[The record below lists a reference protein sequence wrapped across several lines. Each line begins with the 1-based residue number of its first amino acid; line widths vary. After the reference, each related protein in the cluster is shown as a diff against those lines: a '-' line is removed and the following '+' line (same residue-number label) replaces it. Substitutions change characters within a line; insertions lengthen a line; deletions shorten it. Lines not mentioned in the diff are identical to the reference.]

1 MKCPRCVQELH
12 NGIGQCP
19 HCGFSLAYLD
29 AQFGE
34 DAVVLERLTD
44 AVDCIQPEMQQ
55 RIEDAL
61 DQFEKQFPQ
70 LFIAI
75 YAGALPELTDIRQ
88 FAFWLLNR
96 ATVPS
101 LDNSRPNENG
111 ALFVLDLNSMSV
123 SMTLGYFIEPYFSD
137 HELLTLL
144 RQGHPDLQSGDYGS
158 ALLGILGNFSKLLKG
173 KSKAARKG
181 QYGGSSSN
189 SSASAVHRSSAD
201 QTQFTG
207 KALNR
212 ETTAQTL

>member
-1 MKCPRCVQELH
+1 MKCPRCVQELQ
-12 NGIGQCP
+12 NGFGQCP

-44 AVDCIQPEMQQ
+44 AADCITAEDQQ

-61 DQFEKQFPQ
+61 DCFESQFPQ
-70 LFIAI
+70 LFVAI
-75 YAGALPELTDIRQ
+75 YAGALPEMTDIRQ

-111 ALFVLDLNSMSV
+111 ILLVLDLNSMAV
-123 SMTLGYFIEPYFSD
+123 SLTLGYFIEPYFSD

-144 RQGHPDLQSGDYGS
+144 RQGHTELQAGKYGD
-158 ALLGILGNFSKLLKG
+158 AFLKILNDFSKQLKAKGRQKRG
-173 KSKAARKG
+173 KGVAN
-181 QYGGSSSN
+181 GGRSN
-189 SSASAVHRSSAD
+189 QEDASFR
-201 QTQFTG
+201 
-207 KALNR
+207 KALSQEGLTR
-212 ETTAQTL
+212 TTT